1 MSATHENSRK
11 IVGVLALAVAVVL
24 GYFLAKLTSTT
35 TAPPRANPAVAEN
48 DALPTRLDVPESHL
62 AAVGIQLE
70 TVTQGNLGA
79 EIQAPGTIS
88 AAPGAQASV
97 TARVTGALVGIDK
110 RLGDPV
116 RAGEVL
122 ARVESREAAAIAA
135 DRDVA
140 ISKAELARSALK
152 REQELFDQ
160 HVTPRQDLETA
171 RSLLTAA
178 ESEERRARSA
188 AANAHVGPDGRSIQ
202 LVSPIG
208 GYVTAMSAHL
218 GAFVQP
224 DTELFR
230 VADPEHL
237 QIEAPVTATDA
248 THIVA
253 GDPAVVISGSRGRME
268 ATVHSVTAAL
278 NDQTRAATV
287 VLTLS
292 STAGQKLPAPG
303 EFVRVVITP
312 RTSVPTGI
320 VLSSAAVQRVEGRDI
335 VFVRTAD
342 GFRIQPVVVAAR
354 GAGRA
359 LVTSGLK
366 AGEQVAAQN
375 AFFLKA
381 ELGKGAEEDE
391 E

>member
-1 MSATHENSRK
+1 MSATHDNSRK
-11 IVGVLALAVAVVL
+11 IVGALALIVAVVL
-24 GYFLAKLTSTT
+24 GYFLAKLTSATA
-35 TAPPRANPAVAEN
+35 APPQPAPAAAES
-48 DALPTRLDVPESHL
+48 DALPANLDVPESHL

-88 AAPGAQASV
+88 AAPDAQASV

-116 RAGEVL
+116 GAGDVL
-122 ARVESREAAAIAA
+122 ARVESREAAAIAS

-152 REQELFDQ
+152 REQELFEQ
-160 HVTPRQDLETA
+160 HVTPRQDLEA
-171 RSLLTAA
+171 AQSQLIAA

-188 AANAHVGPDGRSIQ
+188 AANARVAANGRSIQ
-202 LVSPIG
+202 IISPIG
-208 GYVTAMSAHL
+208 GFITATGAQL

-248 THIVA
+248 THIAA
-253 GDPAVVISGSRGRME
+253 GDPAVVSSGSRGRME
-268 ATVHSVTAAL
+268 ATVRSVTATL
-278 NDQTRAATV
+278 NDQTRSATV

-303 EFVRVVITP
+303 EFVHVVITP
-312 RTSVPTGI
+312 RTSAPTGI
-320 VLSSAAVQRVEGRDI
+320 VLSSAAVQRVDGRDI
-335 VFVRTAD
+335 VFVRTAE
-342 GFRIQPVVVAAR
+342 GFRIQPVVVASR
-354 GAGRA
+354 SSGRA
-359 LVTSGLK
+359 LITSGLK

-381 ELGKGAEEDE
+381 ELGKGAEGDE